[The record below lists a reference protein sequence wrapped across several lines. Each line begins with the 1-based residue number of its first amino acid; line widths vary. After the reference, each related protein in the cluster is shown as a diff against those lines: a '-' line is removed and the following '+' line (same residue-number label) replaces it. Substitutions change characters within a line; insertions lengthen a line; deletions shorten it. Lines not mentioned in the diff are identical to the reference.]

1 MILRRVGFTLLEVII
16 ALGILAGALVVLVD
30 NQAIA
35 VLATQEADRL
45 TLATNLA
52 QEKMMEVQIILERQG
67 FGEQDIEEDGDFEDF
82 GAEEFRGDEL
92 HLGLTDDI
100 YEDFKWAYTVRKI
113 EMEIPNLGDM
123 AGDLAGNGYFG
134 EDKASEV
141 DVGGT
146 PDLGDMGIDP
156 SMITDHL
163 SGFIREVRVRVW
175 WGDNEDENDQVEL
188 TTHIIN
194 PTGVVTEGGFSG
206 LGAGG
211 AAAAGGEQ

>member
-1 MILRRVGFTLLEVII
+1 
-16 ALGILAGALVVLVD
+16 
-30 NQAIA
+30 
-35 VLATQEADRL
+35 
-45 TLATNLA
+45 
-52 QEKMMEVQIILERQG
+52 
-67 FGEQDIEEDGDFEDF
+67 
-82 GAEEFRGDEL
+82 
-92 HLGLTDDI
+92 
-100 YEDFKWAYTVRKI
+100 
-113 EMEIPNLGDM
+113 M

-134 EDKASEV
+134 DDKGSEV

-175 WGDNEDENDQVEL
+175 WGENEDENDQVEL